1 MDFMISENVTVLIN
15 LILRLAGSTKI
26 YNYQKHLCLHA
37 IKIKKGLSFNGYFF
51 FERKILS

>member
-1 MDFMISENVTVLIN
+1 MISENVTVLIN